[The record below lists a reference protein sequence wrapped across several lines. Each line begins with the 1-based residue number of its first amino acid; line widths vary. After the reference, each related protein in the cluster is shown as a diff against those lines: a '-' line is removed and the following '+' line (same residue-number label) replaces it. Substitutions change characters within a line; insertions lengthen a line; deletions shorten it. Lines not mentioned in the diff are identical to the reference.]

1 MSNLKYYLILKKMKE
16 TVKKKSN
23 ITALSSQKKA
33 YKLHNHETTTGFKAA
48 SYRIQR
54 VYCTSN
60 SSDSATTILE
70 V

>member
-1 MSNLKYYLILKKMKE
+1 MRE
-16 TVKKKSN
+16 TVKKKSK

-33 YKLHNHETTTGFKAA
+33 YKLYNHEITTGLKAA
-48 SYRIQR
+48 SYIIHKA
-54 VYCTSN
+54 YCTSN